1 MKYLLYSIM
10 VAAAL
15 TACGHRASQ
24 QNAEGTVASEDQAL
38 SASAELTT
46 DSIGLEREDS
56 MVSVKVSID
65 WPTGSNQQLVSGIR
79 QYICE
84 ELSSSINQESKP
96 EVKVFDDGKTAVE
109 ATVKRQY
116 DDLAGMWKESKENGM
131 PMDMTY
137 SYFLHVFKMEETE
150 RYITYLSKSE
160 GFLGGAH
167 GYATAT
173 GITFSKK
180 DGRRIGYQTEYNR
193 EKDTFEMKYQTLFN
207 NPKADGLAQLIKE
220 GVRSYFQE
228 FDTDV
233 TTDEQLKDMLIGV
246 DDINKIPLPTN
257 PPLFTKEG
265 LSFTYQQYEIAPYA
279 AGMIN
284 FDIPYEKIKPFLT
297 EEATDLIK

>member
-1 MKYLLYSIM
+1 M

-24 QNAEGTVASEDQAL
+24 QNAEGTAASEDQAL

-65 WPTGSNQQLVSGIR
+65 WPTGSNQQLVNGIR

-84 ELSSSINQESKP
+84 ELSSSIDQESKP

-228 FDTDV
+228 FDTEE

-246 DDINKIPLPTN
+246 DDINKIPLPVN
-257 PPLFTKEG
+257 SPLFTKEG

-284 FDIPYEKIKPFLT
+284 FDIPYEKVKPFLT

>member
-24 QNAEGTVASEDQAL
+24 QNAEGTVESENSEL
-38 SASAELTT
+38 SKGAELTT
-46 DSIGLEREDS
+46 DSIGLELEDS

-65 WPTGSNQQLVSGIR
+65 WPTGSNQQLVNGIR

-84 ELSSSINQESKP
+84 ELATSIDQESKP
-96 EVKVFDDGKTAVE
+96 EVKLFDDGKTAVE
-109 ATVKRQY
+109 TTVKRQY

-131 PMDMTY
+131 PVDMSY

-193 EKDTFEMKYQTLFN
+193 EKDTFEMKYQTLFSK
-207 NPKADGLAQLIKE
+207 PKADGLAQLIKE

-228 FDTDV
+228 FDTEE

-284 FDIPYEKIKPFLT
+284 FDIPYDKIKPFLT
-297 EEATDLIK
+297 EEAADMIK

>member
-1 MKYLLYSIM
+1 M

-24 QNAEGTVASEDQAL
+24 QNAEGTAASEDQAI

-65 WPTGSNQQLVSGIR
+65 WPTGSNQQLVNGIR

-84 ELSSSINQESKP
+84 ELSSSIDQESKP

-220 GVRSYFQE
+220 GVRSYFQG
-228 FDTDV
+228 FDTEE

-246 DDINKIPLPTN
+246 DDINKIPLPVN
-257 PPLFTKEG
+257 SPLFTKEG

-284 FDIPYEKIKPFLT
+284 FDIPYEKVKPFLT

>member
-1 MKYLLYSIM
+1 M

-24 QNAEGTVASEDQAL
+24 QNAEGTAASEDQAL

-65 WPTGSNQQLVSGIR
+65 WPTGSNQQLVNDIR

-220 GVRSYFQE
+220 GVRSYFQG
-228 FDTDV
+228 FDTEE

-246 DDINKIPLPTN
+246 DDINKIPLPVN
-257 PPLFTKEG
+257 SPLFTKEG

-284 FDIPYEKIKPFLT
+284 FDIPYEKVKPFLT

>member
-24 QNAEGTVASEDQAL
+24 QNAEGTAASEDQAL

-65 WPTGSNQQLVSGIR
+65 WPTGSNQQLVNGIR

-84 ELSSSINQESKP
+84 ELATSIDQESKP
-96 EVKVFDDGKTAVE
+96 EVKLFDDGKTAVE
-109 ATVKRQY
+109 TTVKRQY

-193 EKDTFEMKYQTLFN
+193 EKDTFEMKYQTLFSK
-207 NPKADGLAQLIKE
+207 PKADGLAQLLKE

-228 FDTDV
+228 FDTEE

-284 FDIPYEKIKPFLT
+284 FDIPYDKIKPFLT
-297 EEATDLIK
+297 EEAADMIK

>member
-1 MKYLLYSIM
+1 M

-24 QNAEGTVASEDQAL
+24 QNAEGTAASEDQAL

-65 WPTGSNQQLVSGIR
+65 WPTGSNQQLVNGIR

-84 ELSSSINQESKP
+84 ELSSSIDQESKP

-220 GVRSYFQE
+220 GVRSYFQG
-228 FDTDV
+228 FDTEE

-246 DDINKIPLPTN
+246 DDINKIPLPVN
-257 PPLFTKEG
+257 SPLFTKEG

-284 FDIPYEKIKPFLT
+284 FDIPYEKVKPFLT

>member
-1 MKYLLYSIM
+1 M

-24 QNAEGTVASEDQAL
+24 QNAEGTAASEDQAL

-65 WPTGSNQQLVSGIR
+65 WPTGSNQQLVNGIR

-84 ELSSSINQESKP
+84 ELATSIDQESKP
-96 EVKVFDDGKTAVE
+96 EVKLFDDGKTAVE
-109 ATVKRQY
+109 TTVKRQY
-116 DDLAGMWKESKENGM
+116 GDLASMWKESKENGM

-193 EKDTFEMKYQTLFN
+193 EKDTFEMKYQTLFSK
-207 NPKADGLAQLIKE
+207 PKADGLAQLIKE

-228 FDTDV
+228 FDTEE

-284 FDIPYEKIKPFLT
+284 FDIPYDKIKPFLT

>member
-1 MKYLLYSIM
+1 M

-24 QNAEGTVASEDQAL
+24 QNAEGTAASEDQAL

-65 WPTGSNQQLVSGIR
+65 WPTGSNQQLVNGIR

-84 ELSSSINQESKP
+84 ELSSSIDQESKP

-193 EKDTFEMKYQTLFN
+193 EKDTFEMKYQTLFS

-228 FDTDV
+228 FETEE

-246 DDINKIPLPTN
+246 DDINKIPLPVN
-257 PPLFTKEG
+257 SPLFTKEG

-284 FDIPYEKIKPFLT
+284 FDIPYEKVKPFLT
-297 EEATDLIK
+297 EEAADMIK